1 MDEKYYEVVVDEH
14 HHNLRLDKFLS
25 LNTPLS
31 RTRIQDLLKST
42 SITIHPTKPFDANT
56 KVKKGER
63 YFVNIPNAIEAIPRP
78 QNIPLD
84 ILFED
89 DHLLVL
95 NKPADLVVH
104 PAPGHYEGT
113 LVNALLHH
121 CGDSLSGIGGVKR
134 PGIIHR
140 LDKDTSGI
148 LVIAKT
154 DAAHQGLSQ
163 QFHDRE
169 EQLIKVYQA
178 IVWGRPYP
186 PFGVIDAPI
195 GRHQKDRQKMAVTPA
210 GKTAQTSYKT
220 LKSFSSLK
228 DPQSHISL
236 VECQLHTGRTHQIRV
251 HLQHLGFP
259 IIGDSIY
266 GKKPKKGLWD
276 ETVYTF
282 QRQALHAYSL
292 TFIHPITKEHLS
304 FQAPLAND
312 MEQLLDIIPTTQPK
326 LV

>member
-14 HHNLRLDKFLS
+14 HHDLRLDKFLS

-31 RTRIQDLLKST
+31 RTRIQDLLKNT
-42 SITIHPTKPFDANT
+42 SIAVHPIKPFDANT
-56 KVKKGER
+56 KVKKGEH
-63 YFVNIPNAIEAIPRP
+63 YFVRIPEAIEATPKP
-78 QNIPLD
+78 QDIPLD

-89 DHLLVL
+89 NYLLVL

-121 CGDSLSGIGGVKR
+121 CGNSLSGIGGVKR

-163 QFHDRE
+163 QFHDRM
-169 EQLIKVYQA
+169 EQLTKIYHA

-186 PFGVIDAPI
+186 TSGVIDAPI
-195 GRHQKDRQKMAVTPA
+195 GRHQKNRQKMAVTPT

-220 LKSFSSLK
+220 LQSFTSLK

-266 GKKPKKGLWD
+266 GKKPKKELWN
-276 ETVYTF
+276 EAVYNF

-292 TFIHPITKEHLS
+292 TFAHPITEELLS
-304 FQAPLAND
+304 FKAPLADD
-312 MEQLLDIIPTTQPK
+312 MEQLLNILPTSQSK
-326 LV
+326 LA